1 MFENEEKEAYI
12 ENSIDAIAIDS
23 LRIIMNQMKKCVCKI
38 YKGEL
43 KGTGFFTRIPYK
55 KKLLSVLI
63 TNNHILN
70 ENDISNGKTINISL
84 NNEKI
89 VKKIYIDSN
98 RKRYTDENL
107 DVTIIEIKEEKDDI
121 KDFLDLNE
129 QIVNESNSYI
139 YQNKSIYILNYPHNA
154 KEVLA
159 SFGLLLSITD
169 NKIKHKCDTDY
180 GSSGSPILLLK
191 NNKVIGIHCGAINNF
206 KFGTLLTNSIKEFQ
220 NMSKNILVIK
230 KVNNEKDLIKNN
242 DIVQKINLSN
252 INSNNDK
259 NEFIKQLIRF
269 AFFKKELK
277 YLNNLSEKYVVK
289 GYLVKKNLIIKLKKL
304 YNFKSIIES
313 LENNKLLED
322 INYQNFEEKYNN
334 ISQFLKK
341 NESNDDIIKKE
352 NKDLNFNNK
361 EDNLKSNC
369 IYNIQN
375 LKFISDF
382 EIIDQTFSDFLNN
395 IFENNIKILKVNYA
409 IIGKKILLMIN
420 YAQSIIY
427 EIVSLLPTGKFTVE
441 YLIEIIE
448 TDIINNINALNNCIF
463 KIFSQNNIETLLS
476 LTNPIKYFPNIIFNI
491 YPVFIFNNFKENF
504 LNLKKYLENQN
515 NKLNK
520 SNKKSYFKK
529 FSINKNIKL
538 DTIYNNNLFRH
549 INSKLLLMKKF
560 CITNLLNKTKLTSI
574 NLKKL
579 KNIDINSDLDSNI
592 KIKDKSFESQE
603 SLGQESFRAILPYF
617 KYNSN
622 NLKTI
627 NSKKIKSYDIESG
640 FFSS

>member
-1 MFENEEKEAYI
+1 MSGNEEKEAYI

-180 GSSGSPILLLK
+180 GSSGSPILLLEK
-191 NNKVIGIHCGAINNF
+191 NKVIGIHCGKINNF
-206 KFGTLLTNSIKEFQ
+206 NYGTLLTSSIKEFQ

-242 DIVQKINLSN
+242 YIVQKINLSN
-252 INSNNDK
+252 INSNKNK

-269 AFFKKELK
+269 DFYKRELK
-277 YLNNLSEKYVVK
+277 PLNYLSEKYLVK
-289 GYLVKKNLIIKLKKL
+289 GYLVKNNLIIKLKEL

-313 LENNKLLED
+313 LENNNLLEE
-322 INYQNFEEKYNN
+322 INYQNFEQKYNN
-334 ISQFLKK
+334 ISQFSKK
-341 NESNDDIIKKE
+341 NELNNNILKEE
-352 NKDLNFNNK
+352 NKDFNFNNE
-361 EDNLKSNC
+361 EDNLKSKC
-369 IYNIQN
+369 IDITQY

-382 EIIDQTFSDFLNN
+382 EIIDQTFADFLNN
-395 IFENNIKILKVNYA
+395 IFENNIKILKINYA
-409 IIGKKILLMIN
+409 IIGEKILLMIN
-420 YAQSIIY
+420 YAQSII
-427 EIVSLLPTGKFTVE
+427 I
-441 YLIEIIE
+441 
-448 TDIINNINALNNCIF
+448 
-463 KIFSQNNIETLLS
+463 
-476 LTNPIKYFPNIIFNI
+476 
-491 YPVFIFNNFKENF
+491 
-504 LNLKKYLENQN
+504 
-515 NKLNK
+515 
-520 SNKKSYFKK
+520 
-529 FSINKNIKL
+529 
-538 DTIYNNNLFRH
+538 
-549 INSKLLLMKKF
+549 
-560 CITNLLNKTKLTSI
+560 
-574 NLKKL
+574 
-579 KNIDINSDLDSNI
+579 
-592 KIKDKSFESQE
+592 
-603 SLGQESFRAILPYF
+603 
-617 KYNSN
+617 
-622 NLKTI
+622 
-627 NSKKIKSYDIESG
+627 
-640 FFSS
+640 

>member
-1 MFENEEKEAYI
+1 M
-12 ENSIDAIAIDS
+12 
-23 LRIIMNQMKKCVCKI
+23 
-38 YKGEL
+38 
-43 KGTGFFTRIPYK
+43 
-55 KKLLSVLI
+55 
-63 TNNHILN
+63 
-70 ENDISNGKTINISL
+70 
-84 NNEKI
+84 
-89 VKKIYIDSN
+89 
-98 RKRYTDENL
+98 
-107 DVTIIEIKEEKDDI
+107 
-121 KDFLDLNE
+121 
-129 QIVNESNSYI
+129 
-139 YQNKSIYILNYPHNA
+139 
-154 KEVLA
+154 
-159 SFGLLLSITD
+159 SITD

-180 GSSGSPILLLK
+180 GSSGSPILLLEK
-191 NNKVIGIHCGAINNF
+191 NKVIGIHCGKINNF
-206 KFGTLLTNSIKEFQ
+206 NYGTLLTNSIKEFQ

-242 DIVQKINLSN
+242 DIVQNINLSN

-259 NEFIKQLIRF
+259 NEFLKQLIRF

-313 LENNKLLED
+313 LENNKLLEE

-352 NKDLNFNNK
+352 NKDLNFNNE

-409 IIGKKILLMIN
+409 IIGEKILLMIN

-427 EIVSLLPTGKFTVE
+427 EIVSLLSTGRFRVE

-476 LTNPIKYFPNIIFNI
+476 LKNPIKYFPNIIFNI

-504 LNLKKYLENQN
+504 PNLKKYLDNQN
-515 NKLNK
+515 NKINK
-520 SNKKSYFKK
+520 NNKKSYFKK
-529 FSINKNIKL
+529 CSINKNIKL

-549 INSKLLLMKKF
+549 INSKLLLMKKL

-579 KNIDINSDLDSNI
+579 KNIDINSDLDPNI
-592 KIKDKSFESQE
+592 KIRDKSFESQE
-603 SLGQESFRAILPYF
+603 SFGQESFRTILPYF

-627 NSKKIKSYDIESG
+627 NSKIIKSYDKESG
-640 FFSS
+640 FFSY